1 MGFVTISSA
10 MSFVQS
16 GKLKPIAVTSPQRS
30 PIMPEVPTL
39 MELGIEDYE
48 LDQWHGLL
56 APANTPPA
64 VVAQLNQ
71 ALSKIMQQAHIQDEL
86 KGLGYTPAQSTV
98 QEFTQIIHADI
109 DRFANLTHRVGLEVN

>member
-1 MGFVTISSA
+1 
-10 MSFVQS
+10 
-16 GKLKPIAVTSPQRS
+16 
-30 PIMPEVPTL
+30 